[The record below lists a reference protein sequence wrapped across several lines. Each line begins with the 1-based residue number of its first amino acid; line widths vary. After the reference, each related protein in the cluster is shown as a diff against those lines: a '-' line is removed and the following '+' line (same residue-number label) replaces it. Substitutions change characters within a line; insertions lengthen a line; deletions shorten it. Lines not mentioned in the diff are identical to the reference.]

1 MDGWPGFFVVVII
14 VAKEQQDKGVILQ
27 QKLHKRHKGSLKK

>member
-1 MDGWPGFFVVVII
+1 MDGWPVFFVVTII
-14 VAKEQQDKGVILQ
+14 AKEQQDKGVIPQ

>member
-1 MDGWPGFFVVVII
+1 MDGWPGFFVVII

-27 QKLHKRHKGSLKK
+27 QKLYKRHKGSLKK